1 MKGSRYADY
10 VPVALL
16 VAGFVLIGL
25 GYNGAAGLDYTQGQI
40 PYMISGGM
48 LGLGLVFFGGAA
60 LLLQAIKK
68 GQTKQLE
75 QLESLNQSM
84 GRLSTA
90 MSLGS
95 NGTSGSNGANDE
107 LVVVGAASFHLST
120 CRLVGTREGLEKVSK
135 EEAETSGLKACRVCN
150 P

>member
-1 MKGSRYADY
+1 MKGARYADY
-10 VPVALL
+10 VPVLLL

-40 PYMISGGM
+40 PYMISGGI

-68 GQTKQLE
+68 GQIKQLE
-75 QLESLNQSM
+75 QLESLNTSM
-84 GRLSTA
+84 HRLSTA
-90 MSLGS
+90 MSIGS
-95 NGTSGSNGANDE
+95 NGTMSTPDGE
-107 LVVVGAASFHLST
+107 LVVAGSASFHLAT
-120 CRLVGTREGLEKVSK
+120 CRLVGERVGVERVSR
-135 EEAETSGLKACRVCN
+135 EEAETAGLKACRVCN